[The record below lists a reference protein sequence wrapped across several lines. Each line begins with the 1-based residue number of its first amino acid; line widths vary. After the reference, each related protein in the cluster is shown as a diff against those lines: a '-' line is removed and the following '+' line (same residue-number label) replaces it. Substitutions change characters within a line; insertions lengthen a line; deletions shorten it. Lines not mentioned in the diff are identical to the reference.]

1 MSPKATAA
9 SFNQSRQPILSPR
22 TDRLRP
28 RGVRRVRP
36 PQEWLDERRNLVATA
51 TLAGPEAVPPE
62 QRAAKK
68 KISPQQRLIQRATMG
83 WTEFDQARIDSI
95 GYNAWI
101 GEQLEFEGL
110 DDGPLE
116 EILNDAFPSL
126 TLTPAQLYERYE
138 NQRAQ
143 PIFQLIV
150 ASLYRAAYS
159 PRQLFE
165 RTAIFWSDHFSI
177 DLFSGVEYLLKP
189 TDDRTVIRRHAMGT
203 FPELLSA
210 SAHSPAMLTYLTNTS
225 NVAGHPNENYA
236 RELME
241 LHTMGADGPFSED
254 DVKEVARCFT
264 GWGVTGG
271 RFAGPNLGQFRFDPR
286 NHDNGSKVVLG
297 HTIPPGGGEKDG
309 ERVLE
314 ILASH
319 PATAEFIATK
329 MLRYFQGYEPKR
341 STIDKVASVYR
352 NTGGD
357 IRKMLKT
364 ILKKKRMRK
373 ATPKLKRPFHLMV
386 SALRVL
392 NAELRQARAL
402 LEDLYATGHL
412 PFAWSPP
419 NGYPDSRDYWVGFLL
434 PRWNFAGNLA
444 NSNSGIDIELSFLD
458 TSMTPAEIADQIDER
473 MFNGR
478 LSKTS
483 RIAVEEFATAA
494 GDLNNKKLF
503 DAIGLGLSSPEFQD
517 Y

>member
-1 MSPKATAA
+1 MSVAA
-9 SFNQSRQPILSPR
+9 SFNQPRQPILSPEA
-22 TDRLRP
+22 DRLRP
-28 RGVRRVRP
+28 RGVRRIRP
-36 PQEWLDERRNLVATA
+36 PRDWLDERRTLVAASATA
-51 TLAGPEAVPPE
+51 SPEALSAE
-62 QRAAKK
+62 KK
-68 KISPQQRLIQRATMG
+68 ATKRKLSTSQRLIQRTTMG
-83 WTEFDQARIDSI
+83 WSEFDQARLDEI
-95 GYNAWI
+95 GYNAWL
-101 GEQLEFEGL
+101 GEQLEIEGL

-116 EILNDAFPSL
+116 EVLADALPALS
-126 TLTPAQLYERYE
+126 LTPAQLYERYE
-138 NQRAQ
+138 NQRGQ
-143 PIFQLIV
+143 PIFQLIM

-165 RTAIFWSDHFSI
+165 RTVIFWSDHFSI

-189 TDDRTVIRRHAMGT
+189 TDDRDVIRRHAMST

-241 LHTMGADGPFSED
+241 LHTMGADGPFTEQ

-271 RFAGPNLGQFRFDPR
+271 RFAGPDLGEFRFNPR
-286 NHDNGSKVVLG
+286 NHDTGSKVVLG
-297 HTIPPGGGEKDG
+297 NTIPAGGGQQDG

-314 ILASH
+314 ILSSH
-319 PATAEFIATK
+319 PATADFLATK
-329 MLRYFQGYEPKR
+329 MLRYFQGYEPKK
-341 STIDKVASVYR
+341 STVSRVASVYR
-352 NTGGD
+352 NSGGD

-364 ILKKKRMRK
+364 ILKRKRMRK

-392 NAELRQARAL
+392 NADLRNSRAL
-402 LEDLYATGHL
+402 LEDLYGAGHL

-434 PRWNFAGNLA
+434 PRWNFAGNLPD
-444 NSNSGIDIELSFLD
+444 SDSGIKIELSFLD
-458 TSMTPAEIADQIDER
+458 ASMTPEEIAGQIDEHL
-473 MFNGR
+473 FNGK
-478 LSKTS
+478 LSKAS
-483 RIAVEEFATAA
+483 RIAIEEFAAAA
-494 GDLNNKKLF
+494 GEINNKKLF
-503 DAIGLGLSSPEFQD
+503 DAVGVALSSPEFQD